1 MSAHHI
7 PPAAQMLIGTTLRD
21 HWHPAPWTA
30 ARLVAEAL
38 AADGWQITP
47 APMVDPETE
56 TPA

>member
-1 MSAHHI
+1 
-7 PPAAQMLIGTTLRD
+7 MLIGTTLRD